1 MKGQVKALVV
11 AMALAA
17 GSANAAIDTATS
29 GNGELYFTIWD
40 STSQKAYTKDLGI
53 KMNDFQPGHGSETF
67 SLVGDTFWTG
77 FLSTAN
83 LATTLWMVGAN
94 DSTGGSVA
102 GGPRYLSTSDNLTTA
117 TNQPN
122 SNLSQFAASDSFL
135 LAANAFGTHPTQ
147 ANGSSLTAAAD
158 GNSYPGGVFNMDTW
172 TNKAKFSAAGDT
184 NSSLNFFALTTS
196 STNPVGKATI
206 TQFQGA
212 PSQVATW
219 DINVGT
225 NTLSFNGVQPEIVTP
240 IPAAAWLLGSA
251 LLGLVGVG
259 RRQAKTNV
267 IAA

>member
-67 SLVGDTFWTG
+67 SLVGDTFWAG

-94 DSTGGSVA
+94 DSTGGTAVGA
-102 GGPRYLSTSDNLTTA
+102 ARYLSTSDNITA
-117 TNQPN
+117 TTKQFNGTLN
-122 SNLSQFAASDSFL
+122 QFAAADSFL
-135 LAANAFGTHPTQ
+135 LGVNGFGTHISQ

-172 TNKAKFSAAGDT
+172 ANKAKFSAAGEPS
-184 NSSLNFFALTTS
+184 SSLNFYALTTT
-196 STNPVGKATI
+196 STNSVAAASI

-219 DINVGT
+219 EVNVGT
-225 NTLSFNGVQPEIVTP
+225 NTLSFNGVQPEIVP

-259 RRQAKTNV
+259 RRQAKTNA